1 MILLLYTLLS
11 MLFKECSSLSTCERV
26 QVTDMGIAD
35 GIYETFIDYRGRPD
49 FFTDD
54 GVFNLFGEDVTATTC
69 YWRVDNTIERFPFYT
84 SDDCSQHPVDITTQW
99 FVNNENVLPI
109 EIFPII
115 ECIPGENNGNN
126 KLLYILLSVFLF
138 IILTVLLVL
147 FHIRMRKKR
156 IENWEKRC
164 PLCTK
169 KIVDASNFTKT
180 ISSNVDYCKQTNL

>member
-1 MILLLYTLLS
+1 M
-11 MLFKECSSLSTCERV
+11 
-26 QVTDMGIAD
+26 
-35 GIYETFIDYRGRPD
+35 
-49 FFTDD
+49 
-54 GVFNLFGEDVTATTC
+54 
-69 YWRVDNTIERFPFYT
+69 
-84 SDDCSQHPVDITTQW
+84 
-99 FVNNENVLPI
+99 NNENVLPI
-109 EIFPII
+109 EIFPSI